1 MPTPDPASPHVS
13 LRPLDEPGIERLLQ
27 VALAD
32 ADPEDVMPPGWTTDA
47 QFRAFYRAM
56 PAFEVLV
63 DGRTAGMVRLADDGE
78 TGMWLARSAR
88 GSGVGK
94 AVLRLV
100 LAHATRAG
108 LRAVL
113 ADTTTDNAA
122 ALAVL
127 RAVGAELR
135 TEGDRVLAELPLPDG
150 PGTRPA
156 DADEG

>member
-1 MPTPDPASPHVS
+1 MPTPDPAAAPRVS

-32 ADPEDVMPPGWTTDA
+32 ADPEDVMPPGWSTDA
-47 QFRAFYRAM
+47 QFRAFYRGM

-63 DGRTAGMVRLADDGE
+63 DGRTAGMARLTDDGE
-78 TGMWLARSAR
+78 TGMWLAKSAR
-88 GSGVGK
+88 GAGVGK

-100 LAHATRAG
+100 LAQATRAG

-113 ADTTTDNAA
+113 ADTTSDNAA

-127 RAVGAELR
+127 RASGAALR
-135 TEGDRVLAELPLPDG
+135 VEGDRVLAELPLSDTPD
-150 PGTRPA
+150 A
-156 DADEG
+156 